1 MRPRSRQNLISAD
14 PVKEKQAE
22 NLAQE
27 DLRLQYVDKKGGKKA
42 LQKDVKEKQAEKRR
56 QYL

>member
-1 MRPRSRQNLISAD
+1 MRPTAISAD

-27 DLRLQYVDKKGGKKA
+27 DLRLQYVDKKEVKEA
-42 LQKDVKEKQAEKRR
+42 LQKDVKEKQAEKRC

>member
-1 MRPRSRQNLISAD
+1 MRATAISAD
-14 PVKEKQAE
+14 PVEEKQAE

-27 DLRLQYVDKKGGKKA
+27 DLRLQYVDKKDVLKKQ
-42 LQKDVKEKQAEKRR
+42 QKDVKERQAEKRR